1 MNRRYFLKNSFFFL
15 NAVLITNFLD
25 SKVFSEVSY
34 NRKLFT
40 PTFITKIDGL
50 FFVVDCWHHRIIYS
64 KDINKDIKDWNILDD
79 QIYGPH
85 SIASNGSLYL
95 ADNTG
100 NNSLRVYKKISDTKF
115 EIIQNI
121 EDLGIRPHKVLYS
134 KKIEVFFA
142 VISGKYGAGS
152 TKNQNFYALQEKNGL
167 LEIVYQTKLKE
178 LNDVYCRSITLGE
191 KDLIYFI
198 SENSII
204 ITKFENLKLSIL
216 DKIELPQE
224 LRDLNDLYYLDD
236 DNILIT
242 LTNYSRKPKAII
254 LKSFSDII
262 KGNYID
268 ISDKFIGS
276 PYYINKFDDYFWIPE
291 VKNRSRICKYK
302 FDRNELSLDKVVF
315 DFKNHEE
322 ANIKRKSMY
331 PL

>member
-1 MNRRYFLKNSFFFL
+1 MRFSKQWLLVIFMLHRVNKE
-15 NAVLITNFLD
+15 NFLID
-25 SKVFSEVSY
+25 ELALIFPNSSKNNLRKMLTNNRVEV
-34 NRKLFT
+34 
-40 PTFITKIDGL
+40 DG
-50 FFVVDCWHHRIIYS
+50 VV
-64 KDINKDIKDWNILDD
+64 INK
-79 QIYGPH
+79 
-85 SIASNGSLYL
+85 A
-95 ADNTG
+95 
-100 NNSLRVYKKISDTKF
+100 
-115 EIIQNI
+115 
-121 EDLGIRPHKVLYS
+121 
-134 KKIEVFFA
+134 KIEV
-142 VISGKYGAGS
+142 
-152 TKNQNFYALQEKNGL
+152 
-167 LEIVYQTKLKE
+167 
-178 LNDVYCRSITLGE
+178 
-191 KDLIYFI
+191 